1 MTSLACGSLRASLA
15 GPRAPHGSLR
25 ASLAGRTLRAMRAV
39 RAHGKSVEVVEVPAP
54 AGDGVRVRVASAGI
68 CGSDLHMV
76 AGGFVGA
83 RVLGHEVAGVSEDGT
98 PVAIEPLS
106 PCGACAPCVR
116 GDYNLCEHGPR
127 IIHGVGRDGGMA
139 EEMRVPARALVRL
152 PAGVALGDACL
163 VEPLAVAL
171 HGLRR
176 AGLRGGERVAVVGGG
191 AIGLCAVAA
200 ARAAGAEVALEARH
214 DAQRAAGERLGASA
228 RPAGAY
234 DLVVDAAG
242 TESSLAKAAELARPG
257 GRAALLGSY
266 WTPVAFPGFALCMKE
281 VGVIPA
287 SMYGRAGAVR
297 DIDAAAALLA
307 ATPELPRAIITH
319 RFPLA
324 AAAEAFAAAADR
336 KTGAIKVVLEP

>member
-1 MTSLACGSLRASLA
+1 
-15 GPRAPHGSLR
+15 
-25 ASLAGRTLRAMRAV
+25 MRAV
-39 RAHGKSVEVVEVPAP
+39 RTRGKAVEVAEVPAP
-54 AGDGVRVRVASAGI
+54 GGEGVRVASAGI

-76 AGGFVGA
+76 AAGFLRE
-83 RVLGHEVAGVSEDGT
+83 RVLGHEVAGVTDDGT

-116 GDYNLCEHGPR
+116 GAYNLCERGPGM
-127 IIHGVGRDGGMA
+127 IHGVGRDGGMA

-152 PAGVALGDACL
+152 PAGVALADASL
-163 VEPLAVAL
+163 VEPLGVVV

-191 AIGLCAVAA
+191 TLGLCAVAA
-200 ARAAGAEVALEARH
+200 AREAGAEVALEARH

-228 RPAGAY
+228 RPAGAF

-257 GRAALLGSY
+257 GRIALVGSY

-281 VGVIPA
+281 IDVFPA
-287 SMYGRAGAVR
+287 SMYGRAGALR

-324 AAAEAFAAAADR
+324 AAAEAFATAANR
-336 KTGAIKVVLEP
+336 RSGAIKVVLEVA